1 MKNTTKGLTSLAI
14 GVGMTAAL
22 SGCSGGTAAA
32 DSAQSA
38 MSSVTYDCSKPN
50 TDTKSNIS
58 LTAMPLVSNGAI
70 YAGIDQGFFAKHGI
84 TLDISTVSSLPA
96 TISAVQGGTTDMAFA
111 GNISLFQALD
121 KNIDLNIVAPF
132 AGMAPKYWDKMQAGE
147 AGFTR
152 EITALMVAPDSQF
165 KSPGDLNGKTVA
177 VGDAQGQGELTLRS
191 VIKEHGGDPSTV
203 KYVVMS
209 SADATNA
216 LMAGKVDA
224 AMTTEPAMVKAEQ
237 AGYKILSWP
246 VVETLKEGPTSSIVA
261 SADYIKKNPETVARF
276 NCGIREANAYANDH
290 HDVIRQR
297 IAQEQKVDPATLA
310 KAVVPYFYTSMDI
323 KGLERFAGVTK
334 SFGFIKKDIDMNA
347 LVIPQAKQG

>member
-1 MKNTTKGLTSLAI
+1 MKNTTKGLTTLTI
-14 GVGMTAAL
+14 GAGMIAAL
-22 SGCSGGTAAA
+22 SGCSGGAAA
-32 DSAQSA
+32 SDSVQSA
-38 MSSVTYDCSKPN
+38 MSSIKYDCSKPN
-50 TDTKSNIS
+50 ADTKSNIS

-132 AGMAPKYWDKMQAGE
+132 AGMAPKYWNKMQAGE

>member
-14 GVGMTAAL
+14 GVGMIAAIT
-22 SGCSGGTAAA
+22 GCSGGASAA
-32 DSAQSA
+32 DSVQSA
-38 MSSVTYDCSKPN
+38 MSSTKYDCSNPN
-50 TDTKSNIS
+50 TDTKSSVS

-84 TLDISTVSSLPA
+84 TIDISTVSSLPA

-147 AGFTR
+147 AGYTR
-152 EITALMVAPDSQF
+152 EITALMIAPDSQF

-191 VIKEHGGDPSTV
+191 VIKEHGGDPSSV

-209 SADATNA
+209 SADAANA

-290 HDVIRQR
+290 HDVIRNR

-310 KAVVPYFYTSMDI
+310 KAVVPYFYTTMDI
-323 KGLERFAGVTK
+323 KGLERFASVTK

-347 LVIPQAKQG
+347 LVIPQATQG